1 MISKPGAEQ
10 ARVQSVKTVRAAAL
24 VRAVPGCA
32 ALISAPRQIAVRRV
46 EFRAPAAGEIRVRIE
61 GCGVCAS
68 NLELWLGKP
77 WFKYPVERGAPGHE
91 AWGRVDASGEG
102 VTDVVVGDR
111 VAMLSSHAF
120 AEYDFAQSSEV
131 VRLPAALD
139 GEPFPAEPLGCA
151 VNIFKRANIR
161 RDENVAIVGVGFL
174 GILVTQL
181 AKNAGARVIAL
192 SHRRSSLKL
201 ARKFGA
207 AETIEIHNKQQ
218 AAQTVSELTQGRGCE
233 CVIEAAGKQESL
245 DLASELT
252 SERGRLVIAGYHQD
266 GPRQVNM
273 QLWNW
278 RGLDVINA
286 HERDPQIYVAGMRDA
301 IAAVESGVLDPRPL
315 FTHTFKLAELPQ
327 AFAAMERSPEGFV
340 KALITL

>member
-1 MISKPGAEQ
+1 M
-10 ARVQSVKTVRAAAL
+10 QSVKTMKSAASVR
-24 VRAVPGCA
+24 VVPGYA
-32 ALISAPRQIAVRRV
+32 AVISAPRRIDVKRV
-46 EFRAPAAGEIRVRIE
+46 EFRAPAAGEVRVRIE

-77 WFKYPVERGAPGHE
+77 WFKYPVEPGAPGHE
-91 AWGRVDASGEG
+91 AWGRIDAIGDAVAELE
-102 VTDVVVGDR
+102 VGDR

-131 VRLPAALD
+131 VRLPTTFD

-161 RDENVAIVGVGFL
+161 PGETVAIVGVGFL
-174 GILVTQL
+174 GTLVTQL
-181 AKNAGARVIAL
+181 AANAGARVFAL

-201 ARKFGA
+201 AQQFGA
-207 AETIEIHNKQQ
+207 AETIEIHDKQQ
-218 AAQTVSELTQGRGCE
+218 AVQSISESTQGRGCE

-245 DLASELT
+245 DLASEIT

-286 HERDPQIYVAGMRDA
+286 HERDPQVYVAGMRDA
-301 IAAVESGVLDPRPL
+301 IAFVEAGVLDPRPL
-315 FTHTFKLAELPQ
+315 YTHTFKLAELPR

-340 KALITL
+340 KALIRL